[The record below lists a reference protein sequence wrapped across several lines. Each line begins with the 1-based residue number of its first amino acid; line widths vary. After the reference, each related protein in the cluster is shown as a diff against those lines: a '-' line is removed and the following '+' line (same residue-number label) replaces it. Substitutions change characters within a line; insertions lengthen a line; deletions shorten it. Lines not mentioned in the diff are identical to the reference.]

1 MSDRSATA
9 FDPPADRLATRFAA
23 CARDD
28 RAALVT
34 FVTAGDPDMDRM
46 PQILAAL
53 VAGGADI
60 IEIGMPFTDPMA
72 DGPAI
77 QAGNIR
83 SLATGTTLRSVL
95 AAVAA
100 FRAGDAATPLI
111 LMGYFNPI
119 LAYGPERFAADAA
132 AAGLDG
138 TIVVDLPPEED
149 GELTPWLAAQG
160 LHTIRLATPTTD
172 AARLPAVVA
181 GASGFVY
188 YVAVAGITG
197 AGSAEVA
204 DIAAAVARL
213 KAATPLPV
221 AVGFGIRTPVQAA
234 AIAVH
239 ADAVVVGS
247 AIVSLIGA
255 AAEARANDLPEQVEA
270 FVAGLAAAVRD
281 ARRGSTEIA
290 A

>member
-1 MSDRSATA
+1 MI
-9 FDPPADRLATRFAA
+9 DRLATRFAA
-23 CARDD
+23 CAAQN

-34 FVTAGDPDMDRM
+34 FVTAGDPDLDRM
-46 PQILAAL
+46 PQVLAAL

-72 DGPAI
+72 DGPVI

-83 SLATGTTLRSVL
+83 SLRSGTTLRGVL
-95 AAVAA
+95 AAVTA
-100 FRAGDAATPLI
+100 FRAINTTTPLI

-119 LAYGPERFAADAA
+119 LAYGPTRFAAEAA

-138 TIVVDLPPEED
+138 AIVVDLPPEED
-149 GELTPWLAAQG
+149 VELMPHLARHG

-172 AARLPAVVA
+172 AARLPTVVS

-197 AGSAEVA
+197 AGSGAA
-204 DIAAAVARL
+204 GDIAAAVTRI

-221 AVGFGIRTPVQAA
+221 AVGFGIRTPSQAA

-255 AAEARANDLPEQVEA
+255 AAESRANDLPEQIEA
-270 FVAGLAAAVRD
+270 FVRSLADAVHG
-281 ARRGSTEIA
+281 ARRADAIGGDPNALRSVA

>member
-1 MSDRSATA
+1 MS
-9 FDPPADRLATRFAA
+9 PDRLATRFAS
-23 CARDD
+23 CARGN

-34 FVTAGDPDMDRM
+34 FVTAGDPDLDRT
-46 PQILAAL
+46 PQILKSL

-83 SLATGTTLRSVL
+83 SLASGTTLSAVL
-95 AAVAA
+95 GAVSA
-100 FRAGDAATPLI
+100 FRATDATTPLI

-132 AAGLDG
+132 TAGLDG

-149 GELTPWLAAQG
+149 GELTPHLAAHG
-160 LHTIRLATPTTD
+160 LHSVRLATPTTD

-197 AGSAEVA
+197 AGSAATA
-204 DIAAAVARL
+204 DIAAAVMRI

-221 AVGFGIRTPVQAA
+221 AVGFGIRTPAQAA

-255 AAEARANDLPEQVEA
+255 AAEGRANDLPEQVEA
-270 FVAGLAAAVRD
+270 FVRALADAVRH
-281 ARRGSTEIA
+281 ARRPAREIVA
-290 A
+290 

>member
-1 MSDRSATA
+1 M
-9 FDPPADRLATRFAA
+9 PDRLATRFAA
-23 CARDD
+23 CARDN

-34 FVTAGDPDMDRM
+34 FVTAGDPDLDRM
-46 PQILAAL
+46 PQVLAAL

-83 SLATGTTLRSVL
+83 SLRSGTTLRGVL
-95 AAVAA
+95 AAVGA
-100 FRAGDAATPLI
+100 FRATDPTTPLI
-111 LMGYFNPI
+111 MMGYFNPI

-149 GELTPWLAAQG
+149 AELAPLLAAHG
-160 LHTIRLATPTTD
+160 LHTIRLATPTTGP
-172 AARLPAVVA
+172 ARLPTVVG
-181 GASGFVY
+181 GASGFLY

-197 AGSAEVA
+197 AGSATTA

-213 KAATPLPV
+213 KAATSLPV
-221 AVGFGIRTPVQAA
+221 AVGFGVTTPDQAA

-255 AAEARANDLPEQVEA
+255 AAAARANDLPEQVEA

-281 ARRGSTEIA
+281 ARRAKPAATEIA

>member
-1 MSDRSATA
+1 
-9 FDPPADRLATRFAA
+9 
-23 CARDD
+23 
-28 RAALVT
+28 
-34 FVTAGDPDMDRM
+34 
-46 PQILAAL
+46 
-53 VAGGADI
+53 
-60 IEIGMPFTDPMA
+60 MPFTDPMA

-83 SLATGTTLRSVL
+83 SLGSGTTLRAVL
-95 AAVAA
+95 TAVTA
-100 FRAGDAATPLI
+100 FRLTDATTPLI

-119 LAYGPERFAADAA
+119 LAYGPARFAADAA

-138 TIVVDLPPEED
+138 TIIVDLPPEED
-149 GELTPWLAAQG
+149 GELTPLLAAHG
-160 LHTIRLATPTTD
+160 LHTIRLATPTTG
-172 AARLPAVVA
+172 AARLPAVVG

-204 DIAAAVARL
+204 DIAAAVARI

-221 AVGFGIRTPVQAA
+221 AVGFGIKTPHQAA

-270 FVAGLAAAVRD
+270 FVRGLAEAVRG
-281 ARRGSTEIA
+281 ARTTTTQEIA